1 MNPAAAQVARNGAH
15 QWRAAVLWAARL
27 TMGAVLMLGLATT
40 QADSA
45 SPVTSLPPVVV
56 WDFDNQTVPAL
67 ASIPAGAA
75 DWLQRSLSESLVAA
89 LLRQPGQTV
98 VDRLQLRAVLT
109 EQQLGAGELSDQATR
124 LRLGRIAGAQRM
136 VFGGFFVVG
145 DQVQV
150 NVRVVDAA
158 TSRVLFSDE
167 ATAPFS
173 AVMQQQP
180 ALASRVVQAM
190 GGAAGAEP
198 APAHAADIWQAHD
211 RALALAD
218 AGQLDEA
225 LQALQALLTAHPG
238 FAPAERL
245 IPVLLD
251 TMARR

>member
-1 MNPAAAQVARNGAH
+1 MIAAATVARHGASL
-15 QWRAAVLWAARL
+15 WRAAVLWVARL
-27 TMGAVLMLGLATT
+27 SMGAVLISGMATT
-40 QADSA
+40 HAASA
-45 SPVTSLPPVVV
+45 SPAVSLPPVVV

-67 ASIPAGAA
+67 ASIPVGAA

-89 LLRQPGQTV
+89 LLRQPGQVV
-98 VDRLQLRAVLT
+98 VDRLKLRAVLA
-109 EQQLGAGELSDQATR
+109 EQQLGAGELTDQATR

-167 ATAPFS
+167 ATSPFD
-173 AVMQQQP
+173 AVMQHQP
-180 ALASRVVQAM
+180 ALATRVVQAM

-198 APAHAADIWQAHD
+198 GPAHADEVWQAHD

-218 AGQLDEA
+218 AGRLDEA
-225 LQALQALLTAHPG
+225 LQALQALLTVHPG

-245 IPVLLD
+245 VPVLLD